1 MKKIFLQEIIQGKI
15 KSYSGVM
22 PAKDLVRLAT
32 TKEFNTPQEAQR
44 PIDLKRVEQIA
55 EFVSNGGTLST
66 SIVIGTCDKNK
77 LVVNK
82 ENDKQIPNL
91 YSMEFPETE
100 TEFEEYKNTFD
111 IMDGQHRLFSFLP
124 DIIKLDDNTKFDI
137 SFEMYITP
145 TLREKQLIFKNTN
158 EKQKSVA
165 SNLLLWFRERLG
177 MLSEKEKIYH
187 PVVELLN
194 KESCSP
200 LKGKIIMGAEKVI
213 GGFKAEQII
222 AILDKS
228 KIKYISGNELEDE
241 KALTLISEYLSGW
254 EDAVGAKIADRNK
267 MYGPLSKIA
276 GFRFMI
282 LLLPSIW
289 NRAIIDRSPM
299 TREYVSKLL
308 KEIFAQYGLEPGDI
322 FNQKSEYIK
331 EMGGNPFAG
340 ETPITLLAN
349 DWANKIKLYSADEF
363 DPLA

>member
-1 MKKIFLQEIIQGKI
+1 
-15 KSYSGVM
+15 
-22 PAKDLVRLAT
+22 
-32 TKEFNTPQEAQR
+32 
-44 PIDLKRVEQIA
+44 
-55 EFVSNGGTLST
+55 
-66 SIVIGTCDKNK
+66 
-77 LVVNK
+77 
-82 ENDKQIPNL
+82 
-91 YSMEFPETE
+91 
-100 TEFEEYKNTFD
+100 
-111 IMDGQHRLFSFLP
+111 
-124 DIIKLDDNTKFDI
+124 
-137 SFEMYITP
+137 
-145 TLREKQLIFKNTN
+145 
-158 EKQKSVA
+158 
-165 SNLLLWFRERLG
+165 
-177 MLSEKEKIYH
+177 MLSEREKIYH

-200 LKGKIIMGAEKVI
+200 FKGKIIMGAEKVI

-228 KIKYISGNELEDE
+228 KIKYISRNELEDE

-254 EDAVGAKIADRNK
+254 EDAVSAKITDRNK

-289 NRAIIDRSPM
+289 NRAIFDRSPM

-340 ETPITLLAN
+340 ETPITLLVN
-349 DWANKIKLYSADEF
+349 DWANKIKLYSAGEF